1 MLFLNSLYPK
11 GFKMNDVKNN
21 KRLLQI
27 PNLSWFPSSSLLVF
41 SPDTTVI
48 LRKHECTDNYRIQ
61 YVVTTETL
69 SLHDFS
75 LGSCIRQNT
84 DSSPCGFARGSKVGL
99 LL

>member
-11 GFKMNDVKNN
+11 GLKMNDVKKQQKTIANS
-21 KRLLQI
+21 Q
-27 PNLSWFPSSSLLVF
+27 PFPVSFFFTVF

-48 LRKHECTDNYRIQ
+48 QRKHECTDNYRIQ

-69 SLHDFS
+69 SRHDFS
-75 LGSCIRQNT
+75 LGWCIRQSP
-84 DSSPCGFARGSKVGL
+84 DSSRCGFARGSKVDL